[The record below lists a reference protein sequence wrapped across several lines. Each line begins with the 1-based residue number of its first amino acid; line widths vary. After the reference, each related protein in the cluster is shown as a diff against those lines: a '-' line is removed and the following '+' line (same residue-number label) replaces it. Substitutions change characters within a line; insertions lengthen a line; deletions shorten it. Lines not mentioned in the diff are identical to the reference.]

1 MQDGYVRTSLDLDL
15 QRRVQGLLDQRL
27 KQLVNGGI
35 HDAAAVVV
43 DNHDDSIVAWVVSNM
58 DHDRKLAAPGTRI
71 DAVLTPRQPGS
82 TLKPFLYALALEKG
96 WNPATLID
104 DSRVVE
110 AVGHGLHTF
119 RNYSGEHYGHI
130 TLRDALGNSLNIP
143 AVRTVEFVTPP
154 VLLDTLQRLG
164 IDTLGRDPDYYGDAL
179 ALGDGEVSLYGL
191 VQAYSTLARE
201 GESLPLIA
209 YADLGA
215 SRRTERIYSPEA
227 SSLIANILSD
237 PGARRLEFGQAGL
250 LEFPVQTAVK
260 TGTSSDYHDAWTL
273 GFDSRY
279 TVGVWMGNLD
289 YAPMDGI
296 TGSLGPAMVTRAVF
310 AELDRRNEPARLYLS
325 PKLEEREICVHEDV
339 MPKGQ
344 CLKRSEWFMPGT
356 APKQTTLRLAEVKPA
371 VGDDE
376 PRVHFETPS
385 EGLLLAYDPRIPAS
399 SQAFLMTLSDG
410 PRYAKV
416 AWWVDG
422 KQAAV
427 TDGNQY
433 LWPVTRGR
441 HKVSARVELAG
452 QDQELR
458 LASVWFTVK

>member
-1 MQDGYVRTSLDLDL
+1 GR
-15 QRRVQGLLDQRL
+15 
-27 KQLVNGGI
+27 
-35 HDAAAVVV
+35 
-43 DNHDDSIVAWVVSNM
+43 
-58 DHDRKLAAPGTRI
+58 
-71 DAVLTPRQPGS
+71 
-82 TLKPFLYALALEKG
+82 
-96 WNPATLID
+96 
-104 DSRVVE
+104 
-110 AVGHGLHTF
+110 
-119 RNYSGEHYGHI
+119 I

-164 IDTLGRDPDYYGDAL
+164 IDTLDRDPGYYGDAL
-179 ALGDGEVSLYGL
+179 ALGDGEVSLFGL
-191 VQAYSTLARE
+191 VQAYSTLARQ
-201 GESLPLIA
+201 GEFLPLTA
-209 YADLGA
+209 LVDAGA
-215 SRRTERIYSPEA
+215 LRRTDRIYSPEA
-227 SSLIANILSD
+227 SSLIGNILSD

-260 TGTSSDYHDAWTL
+260 TGTSSDYHDAWTM

-310 AELDRRNEPARLYLS
+310 AELDRRSEPSRLYLS
-325 PKLEEREICVHEDV
+325 PKLEAREVCVHEDV

-356 APKQTTLRLAEVKPA
+356 APKSVSSKLAQAKPA
-371 VGDDE
+371 AGDDE
-376 PRVHFETPS
+376 QRVHFETPS
-385 EGLLLAYDPRIPAS
+385 DGLLLAYDPRIPAA
-399 SQAFLMTLSDG
+399 SQAFLMTLSQG

-441 HKVSARVELAG
+441 HKVSVRVQLQG
-452 QDQELR
+452 QREELR
-458 LASVWFTVK
+458 LGSVWFTVK